1 MVKGKFGKTK
11 NSHNIMTMVVQRDLR
26 KIKDGYTFSKVFIT
40 KIYQIILKKNKTK
53 TEMITIIIIIMKIND
68 RNSQ

>member
-1 MVKGKFGKTK
+1 
-11 NSHNIMTMVVQRDLR
+11 MTMVVQRDLR
-26 KIKDGYTFSKVFIT
+26 EIKDGYTFSKVFIT
-40 KIYQIILKKNKTK
+40 KIYQSILKKNKTK